1 MVVIDTSALIAA
13 TDRTDPNHTRATIF
27 FQAEPGPIIIPT
39 GILAEI
45 SYFLES
51 RFGAQ
56 ALDHLLVGIE
66 NGDFLLECG
75 DSDISRVLEL
85 TRRYHDQPL
94 GYSDA
99 AVIACAERNGG
110 RVATFDLRHFAAVAR
125 EGTIQ
130 IVP

>member
-13 TDRTDPNHTRATIF
+13 TDRTDPNHARTTIF
-27 FQAEPGPIIIPT
+27 FQAESGPLIIPT
-39 GILAEI
+39 GILSEI

-56 ALDHLLVGIE
+56 ALDRLLTGIE

-75 DSDISRVLEL
+75 DSDISRIREL
-85 TRRYHDQPL
+85 TRRYQDLPL

-110 RVATFDLRHFAAVAR
+110 RVATFDLRHFGVVGR
-125 EGTIQ
+125 EGTIEV
-130 IVP
+130 VP